1 MFWFGPLIIGT
12 KAKRFDLV
20 RLISERKKQNNLM
33 WSETYLSYTIWS
45 GEVKL
50 KIYCCP
56 DYKPYIGTGLYVDPP
71 PPPPYKS
78 PVKFNLITV
87 AVLDPDLQLKS
98 RAEVPYTGYPPLPAC
113 TFPLEHWPISYF
125 KSRVCTWKGTHSA
138 RPFCCIFVASGH
150 F

>member
-1 MFWFGPLIIGT
+1 
-12 KAKRFDLV
+12 
-20 RLISERKKQNNLM
+20 
-33 WSETYLSYTIWS
+33 
-45 GEVKL
+45 VKL

-56 DYKPYIGTGLYVDPP
+56 DYKPYIVQVYMLTPP
-71 PPPPYKS
+71 PHPPIS
-78 PVKFNLITV
+78 QQSNFNLITV
-87 AVLDPDLQLKS
+87 AVLDLDPQLKS
-98 RAEVPYTGYPPLPAC
+98 RAEVPYTGYPSPLPPC